1 MKVAFIATGAANMYC
16 GSCMRDNTLVS
27 AMKALGHQV
36 SMLPMYTP
44 LRVDEDSASE
54 DYVFY
59 SGIKTYILQQFPN
72 RSLWRDALLNVAGAQ
87 ALTKLLTRFDIG
99 SAVDPKANA
108 ELTISMLRGE
118 HGNQAI
124 LLEEMVNALSRSVKP
139 QVVHVTNTLISGP
152 VREIKRALNVP
163 IVCGLHG
170 EDIFLDGLPAPY
182 RAQAIEL
189 IRQNAADVDHF
200 IATSQYYADVYGPL
214 VGIPPEKIT
223 VVWPGIALR
232 DYENIGNQPQ
242 STAGPLTIGYFAR
255 MAPEKGL
262 HLLAEAFISLVKSG
276 DFPGLRLKVAG
287 YMSSAYAKYIDGVR
301 ERLKQAGVA
310 DQVDILGTASRQQKL
325 DFFRSI
331 DVFCVPGVYPDPKG
345 LPMLEALASG
355 VPVVQPGHGAYP
367 ELVHATQG
375 GLLHKPENQNDL
387 TEKLAHMLRD
397 SVMRETCRKE
407 GRATIHTH
415 FSDKR
420 MANDTVSVYESLV
433 DRIATP

>member
-1 MKVAFIATGAANMYC
+1 MKVAFLATGAANMYC

-72 RSLWRDALLNVAGAQ
+72 RTPWRDALLNVAGAQ
-87 ALTKLLTRFDIG
+87 TLTKLLTRFDIG

-118 HGNQAI
+118 NGNQAI
-124 LLEEMVNALSRSVKP
+124 LLEEMVNALSGTVRP
-139 QVVHVTNTLISGP
+139 QVVHITNTLISGP
-152 VREIKRALNVP
+152 AREIKRVLNVP

-182 RAQAIEL
+182 RTQAIEL
-189 IRQNAADVDHF
+189 IRQNAAGIDHF
-200 IATSQYYADVYGPL
+200 IATSQYYADMYGPL
-214 VGIPPEKIT
+214 VGIPPEKISI
-223 VVWPGIALR
+223 VWPGIALS
-232 DYENIGNQPQ
+232 DYRNIGDQPKPI
-242 STAGPLTIGYFAR
+242 AGPLTIGYFAR

-310 DQVDILGTASRQQKL
+310 DQVDIIGTASRQQKL

-331 DVFCVPGVYPDPKG
+331 DVFSVPAVYPDPKG

-355 VPVVQPGHGAYP
+355 VPVVQPDHGAYP
-367 ELVHATQG
+367 ELIQATQG
-375 GLLHKPENQNDL
+375 GLLHKPENHQDL
-387 TEKLAHMLRD
+387 AEKLAHLLRNA
-397 SVMRETCRKE
+397 VMREEFRKQ
-407 GRATIHTH
+407 GRAAIHEN
-415 FSDKR
+415 FSAKR
-420 MANDTVSVYESLV
+420 MAGDTVRVYESLTEQ
-433 DRIATP
+433 IATR

>member
-1 MKVAFIATGAANMYC
+1 MKVAFLATGAANMYC

-72 RSLWRDALLNVAGAQ
+72 RTPWRDALLNVAGAQ

-108 ELTISMLRGE
+108 ELTLSMLRGE
-118 HGNQAI
+118 NGNQAI
-124 LLEEMVNALSRSVKP
+124 LLEEMVNALSRTVRP

-182 RAQAIEL
+182 RTQAIEL
-189 IRQNAADVDHF
+189 IRQNAAEIDHF
-200 IATSQYYADVYGPL
+200 IATSQYYADMYGPL
-214 VGIPPEKIT
+214 VGIPPEKISI
-223 VVWPGIALR
+223 VWPGIALG
-232 DYENIGNQPQ
+232 DYHNIGDQPK
-242 STAGPLTIGYFAR
+242 SIAGPLTIGYLAR

-262 HLLAEAFISLVKSG
+262 HLLAEAFISLVRSG

-310 DQVDILGTASRQQKL
+310 DQVDIIGTASRQQKL

-331 DVFCVPGVYPDPKG
+331 DVFSVPAVYPDPKG

-355 VPVVQPGHGAYP
+355 VPVVQPDHGAYP
-367 ELVHATQG
+367 ELIRATQG
-375 GLLHKPENQNDL
+375 GLLHQPENHQDL
-387 TEKLAHMLRD
+387 AEKLAHLLRNA
-397 SVMRETCRKE
+397 VMREEFRKQ
-407 GRATIHTH
+407 GRAAIHEN
-415 FSDKR
+415 FSAQR
-420 MANDTVSVYESLV
+420 MAGDTIRVYENLTE
-433 DRIATP
+433 RIAT

>member
-1 MKVAFIATGAANMYC
+1 MKVAFVATGAANMYC
-16 GSCMRDNTLVS
+16 GSCMRDNTLVG
-27 AMKALGHQV
+27 AMKSLGHQV

-44 LRVDEDSASE
+44 LRVDEDNASE

-72 RSLWRDALLNVAGAQ
+72 RTPWRDALLNIAGAQ

-99 SAVDPKANA
+99 AAVDPKANA
-108 ELTISMLRGE
+108 ELTLSMLRGE
-118 HGNQAI
+118 TGNQAI
-124 LLEEMVNALSRSVKP
+124 LLEEMVNALSRTVKP

-182 RAQAIEL
+182 RAKAIEL
-189 IRQNAADVDHF
+189 IRQNAADIDHF
-200 IATSQYYADVYGPL
+200 VAASQYYADLYGPL

-223 VVWPGIALR
+223 VILPGIALG
-232 DYENIGNQPQ
+232 DYQNIGDQPLP
-242 STAGPLTIGYFAR
+242 TAGPLTIGYFAR

-301 ERLKQAGVA
+301 DRLKQAGVA
-310 DQVDILGTASRQQKL
+310 DQVDIIGTANRQQKL

-331 DVFCVPGVYPDPKG
+331 SVFSVPGIYPDPKG

-355 VPVVQPGHGAYP
+355 VPVVQPEHGAYP
-367 ELVHATQG
+367 ELVEATQG
-375 GLLHKPENQNDL
+375 GLLHKPENHHDL
-387 TEKLAHMLRD
+387 AEKLAHLLRNA
-397 SVMRETCRKE
+397 VMRETFRTQ
-407 GRATIHTH
+407 GRAAIHAN
-415 FSDKR
+415 FSAKR
-420 MANDTVSVYESLV
+420 MASDTVSIYESLL
-433 DRIATP
+433 DRIAA